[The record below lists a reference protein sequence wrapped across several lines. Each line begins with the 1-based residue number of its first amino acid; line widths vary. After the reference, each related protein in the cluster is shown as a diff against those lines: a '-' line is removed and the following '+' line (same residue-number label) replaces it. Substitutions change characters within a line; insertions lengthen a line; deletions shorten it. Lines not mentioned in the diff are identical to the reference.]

1 MRRTKMLHIL
11 EMLIVCGVGLTLI
24 LYPEKSWAY
33 ATKILAIALLA
44 GGVIALLYYLI
55 IRKRGK
61 ADKSMVLIAI
71 FGVIAIIGGIIIFVW
86 PTIFDRLFQF
96 AAAILVAFSGILNL
110 LKAFDVKR
118 EGRKGWGVL
127 LLMSILAIGLG
138 VLIFINPFNA
148 QAALVIMV
156 GAALIYNGVLGII
169 AAAQE

>member
-71 FGVIAIIGGIIIFVW
+71 FVMLVEFTYFSTMLMMGPAVILCI
-86 PTIFDRLFQF
+86 
-96 AAAILVAFSGILNL
+96 
-110 LKAFDVKR
+110 
-118 EGRKGWGVL
+118 
-127 LLMSILAIGLG
+127 
-138 VLIFINPFNA
+138 
-148 QAALVIMV
+148 
-156 GAALIYNGVLGII
+156 VLGY
-169 AAAQE
+169 ALLCLVFWKKVKAMALEGQNTLQLVLEREEATNEE